1 MPVQDDAREHQLT
14 DLFNLRVPENRRRDE
29 TDAFLH
35 IDGKDLPFELKS
47 TTKSSVGTVRDFGA
61 KHVAKWKDLHWI
73 FGFYNKAG
81 DKLLYCQYASPA
93 DMAPWVKE
101 KEQYVWP
108 DAVLEMTAG
117 SLVTAET
124 LAKIFDPP
132 KDIYSLE
139 DAKSIMK
146 RQWQVSDYK
155 AKQDLPNGYSRK
167 RMVEML
173 QERCTYVIHRGGTLN
188 NPKIPKSYFKNWE
201 KITED
206 HAERLR
212 KLVRAYLAASAS
224 ETDTATA

>member
-35 IDGKDLPFELKS
+35 IDGQDLPFELKS
-47 TTKSSVGTVRDFGA
+47 TTKGSVGTVRDFGA

-108 DAVLEMTAG
+108 DAVLEMTAS

-146 RQWQVSDYK
+146 RQWRVSDYK
-155 AKQDLPNGYSRK
+155 AKQDLSNGYSPK
-167 RMVEML
+167 RMMEML

-212 KLVRAYLAASAS
+212 KLVRVYLAAKAS
-224 ETDTATA
+224 ETDTPTA